1 MKLRRYNKPA
11 LSYSEQ
17 VEQLRFRG
25 LKISNRERSKH
36 LLENLS
42 YYRLSGYW
50 YPLLED
56 KPNHIFK
63 KDAQFQ
69 RAFDLYLFDR
79 ELRALVARE
88 LEKVEVSVRA
98 VMIYVL
104 SHDHD
109 PKWYKD
115 QSLFSNTRQHK
126 ISLKAIDRE
135 YKRSDADFIKS
146 FDQKYK
152 PPLPSWMAMEICSF
166 GTLSKLY
173 ENLNPGGSKRTVA
186 NYYGVADAVF
196 ESWLHTLV
204 YIRNICAHHSRLWNK
219 IMSIT
224 PAKPRKILKST
235 ANGRIKNPVWLS
247 NHPVSN
253 NKTYYS
259 LSIIKFLLQTI
270 HPTNRFSI
278 KLRLLFEAYPNV
290 DPRAMGF
297 PRNWENES
305 LWKTSG
311 MENLTIKVL
320 SFLHKQ
326 FRIRL

>member
-1 MKLRRYNKPA
+1 MALRRYNKPP
-11 LSYSEQ
+11 LSYSKQ
-17 VEQLRFRG
+17 VDQLKFRG
-25 LKISNRERSKH
+25 LGISNRERSKH

-56 KPNHIFK
+56 KRNHIFK
-63 KDAQFQ
+63 KGAQFQ

-88 LEKVEVSVRA
+88 LEKVEISVRA

-115 QSLFSNTRQHK
+115 QSLFLDKRQHK
-126 ISLKAIDRE
+126 NSIKAIDRE
-135 YKRSDADFIKS
+135 HKRSDADFIKS

-186 NYYGVADAVF
+186 KYYGVADTVF

-247 NHPVSN
+247 NNTVSN

-270 HPTNRFSI
+270 NPTNKFSI
-278 KLRLLFEAYPNV
+278 KLRLLFRAYPNV

-305 LWKTSG
+305 LWKISRV
-311 MENLTIKVL
+311 EIFTIKVL